1 MRRIDV
7 IIITLAILGAG
18 GLVYGLF
25 QVIGLDSINAGRW
38 SQLILVG
45 GVLAWVST
53 YLFRVGTQ
61 TMTYNQQRRD
71 YEDAMLQQRWE
82 SMTPEERAELEAKV
96 EAEAASKSDSS
107 T

>member
-71 YEDAMLQQRWE
+71 YEDALLQQRWE
-82 SMTPEERAELEAKV
+82 SLTPEERAELEAKL
-96 EAEAASKSDSS
+96 EAEAAANSDSS